1 MVNNIHLIQIPV
13 HAKFI
18 LKNDFG
24 ILEHLLLG
32 GNNSLKYKE
41 RHFQSAV
48 LSSVMSAVTAI
59 VFLFSSVC

>member
-1 MVNNIHLIQIPV
+1 MVNNIRLIQIPV

-18 LKNDFG
+18 LNNDFG

-32 GNNSLKYKE
+32 GSNSLKYKE

-48 LSSVMSAVTAI
+48 KDCMILSYNRE
-59 VFLFSSVC
+59 LLD

>member
-48 LSSVMSAVTAI
+48 KDCSSIAYNKE
-59 VFLFSSVC
+59 LQD